1 MSAKRLRL
9 ILNADDFGVSPAGNG
24 AIHELLVAG
33 RISSATLMVNAP
45 HAADAV
51 ALLEGRPD
59 LLRRIGL
66 HLNLRQF
73 RPLNPRLLGSPF
85 VDEHDQLR
93 DFRMHRVAASDKL
106 RHFRDVVDEIDLQA
120 RRFRELIGRD
130 PAHLDSHGPL
140 HTTPYLFLALLFSK
154 AIARRTWVR
163 PSRLYPCDAKTLR
176 LRGRILLK
184 HLFNRALAWR
194 FRSVECLV
202 SLIHL
207 DGSILSDACLERLAG
222 RYSLVEVMCHP
233 VPEGEHRP
241 EYVALQRDRFAGS
254 ELVSYAEL
262 TSTGSRR
269 NAQTLP

>member
-1 MSAKRLRL
+1 MV
-9 ILNADDFGVSPAGNG
+9 LNADDFGMSRRVNG

-51 ALLEGRPD
+51 ALLKGRPD

-85 VDEHDQLR
+85 VNPDDQLQ
-93 DFRMHRVAASDKL
+93 DFRVHRVALLDKL
-106 RHFRDVVDEIDLQA
+106 RRFRDVVDEIDLQV
-120 RRFRELIGRD
+120 RRFRELTGGD
-130 PAHLDSHGPL
+130 PAHLDSHGHL
-140 HTTPYLFLALLFSK
+140 HTTPYLFLALLFAK
-154 AIARRTWVR
+154 EVGRRTWIR
-163 PSRLYPCDAKTLR
+163 PSRLYPCDEKTLR

-184 HLFNRALAWR
+184 HLFNRVLAWR

-207 DGSILSDACLERLAG
+207 DESILCDACLEQLAG
-222 RYSLVEVMCHP
+222 RYSLIEVMCHP
-233 VPEGEHRP
+233 DPEGEHRP
-241 EYVALQRDRFAGS
+241 EYLALQRDRFAGS
-254 ELVSYAEL
+254 ELISYAEL
-262 TSTGSRR
+262 ASAG
-269 NAQTLP
+269 